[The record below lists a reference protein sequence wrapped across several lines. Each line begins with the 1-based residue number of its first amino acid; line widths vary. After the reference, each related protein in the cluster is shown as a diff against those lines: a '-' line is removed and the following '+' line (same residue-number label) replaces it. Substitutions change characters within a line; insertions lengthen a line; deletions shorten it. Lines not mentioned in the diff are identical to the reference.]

1 MSPLRGKK
9 RLRRY
14 ERHPHGKILIL
25 RRQPDVPLYEYECQK
40 CRKHVEKI
48 EKMEGPHLKK
58 CPRCG
63 GRLER
68 LMSAPAIQFKGSG
81 WYVTDYAR
89 SSNRGAEKSDAG
101 SASDKSESKTESKTE
116 SKPET
121 KADAK
126 TETKTA
132 SETKEKKKVAND
144 K

>member
-1 MSPLRGKK
+1 
-9 RLRRY
+9 
-14 ERHPHGKILIL
+14 
-25 RRQPDVPLYEYECQK
+25 VPLYEYECQK
-40 CRKHVEKI
+40 CGKHVEKI

-58 CPRCG
+58 CPSCG
-63 GRLER
+63 GRVVR

-89 SSNRGAEKSDAG
+89 SPNRGAEKSDAG
-101 SASDKSESKTESKTE
+101 SASDKSESKT
-116 SKPET
+116 ET

>member
-1 MSPLRGKK
+1 
-9 RLRRY
+9 
-14 ERHPHGKILIL
+14 
-25 RRQPDVPLYEYECQK
+25 
-40 CRKHVEKI
+40 
-48 EKMEGPHLKK
+48 MEGPHLKK

-89 SSNRGAEKSDAG
+89 SSNRDAEKSDGG
-101 SASDKSESKTESKTE
+101 SASDKSESKTESKT
-116 SKPET
+116 ET